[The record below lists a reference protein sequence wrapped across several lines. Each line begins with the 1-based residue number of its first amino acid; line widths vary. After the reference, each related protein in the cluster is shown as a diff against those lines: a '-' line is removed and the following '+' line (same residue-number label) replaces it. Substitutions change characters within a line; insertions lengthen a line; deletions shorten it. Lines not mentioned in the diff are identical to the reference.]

1 VIRRRR
7 RRRSILPAVLAPHTR
22 FGPYEVLEHIGSG
35 GMGDVYRAVDTRLNR
50 SVAIK
55 VLPAQDP
62 VLRERMAREAR
73 AISGVSHPNIC
84 ALYDIGSEDG
94 VDYLVMEYLEG
105 ETLAAKLSR
114 GALPFSQVLRVGAE
128 IASALDVA
136 HRAGVVHRDLK
147 PGNIMLTKSGAR
159 LLDFGLA
166 RNIAPV
172 GPDAPTVRE
181 ALTEA
186 GMVVGTL
193 QYMSPE
199 QLEGG
204 AVDARSDIF
213 AFGCVLYEMTTGRR
227 PFDGETRTGVI
238 TAILTRDPLP
248 PSSVVDDLPVAI
260 DRVASRCLAKD
271 RDERWQSAHDLADEL
286 RWMAQDRSNSSQRT
300 TVASKPRR
308 RFVIPALIAA
318 LVVALVFAGLMWRRN
333 GATRTPETLLFTMS
347 LPPGATLSQRAVT
360 TELAVSPDGKQIAFA
375 VVHGGRRSIIIRE
388 LAALSYRDVAGTDGG
403 ASPFWSPDGK
413 WLGFF
418 AEGKMKKVPAAGGPV
433 QVVCDASGGAA
444 SWSENGDIVF
454 SEWGPKT
461 SDALQA
467 VSESGG
473 KPRTVTTGTGWHNWP
488 FVIPNSRNYLA
499 TNVSAESRALMLN
512 SLDDKTT
519 KNIGDATRT
528 IADDSGNVYYVRDSV
543 LVTQHLDVRNGH
555 LTGDAVPL
563 FNGAFQFAQTGCSN
577 LSVSRD
583 GGVIAVQRMALSTQ
597 LVWRDRNGREV
608 GRVGMPQLYR
618 KFRLSPDHTRI
629 AMEIAEPDSQR
640 SNIWVH
646 DVVRGVSTRITSD
659 AIGGISSPIWS
670 SRGDALFVTAPAT
683 TAPGDAPQIARLSLS
698 TGRVET
704 PHREDGPQYATDT
717 TSDGRVIYTVTRGRD
732 NDVELLS
739 ADGTKKTSL
748 LGSAFNESDAV
759 LSPDGSWLAFQADD
773 SGRAEVY
780 LQPFGREGERLRVS
794 TDGGAEPRWS
804 ADGKELYF
812 VSAASVLNAVA
823 IDAAGHPGASE
834 MLFPINSATML
845 EQKEFGPAH
854 YDIGATKDRFL
865 VREIPSGVDDPPVII
880 IIRR

>member
-1 VIRRRR
+1 
-7 RRRSILPAVLAPHTR
+7 VLAPHTR
-22 FGPYEVLEHIGSG
+22 FGPYEILEHIGSG
-35 GMGDVYRAVDTRLNR
+35 GMGDVYRAVDTRLDR

-55 VLPAQDP
+55 VLPAQNP

-105 ETLAAKLSR
+105 ETLAAKLGR
-114 GALPFSQVLRVGAE
+114 GPLPFSQVLRVGAE

-166 RNIAPV
+166 RNIVPV

-199 QLEGG
+199 QLEGSV
-204 AVDARSDIF
+204 VDARSDIF

-227 PFDGETRTGVI
+227 AFDGETRTGVI
-238 TAILTRDPLP
+238 TAILTRDPAP
-248 PSSVVDDLPVAI
+248 PSSLVDELPIAI
-260 DRVASRCLAKD
+260 DRVVARCLAKD
-271 RDERWQSAHDLADEL
+271 REERWQSAHDLADEL

-308 RFVIPALIAA
+308 RFSSAASIAA
-318 LVVALVFAGLMWRRN
+318 LLVTLGALALAFMMWRRSV
-333 GATRTPETLLFTMS
+333 AVRTPETLLLTMS

-388 LAALSYRDVAGTDGG
+388 LAALNYRELAGTDSA

-433 QVVCDASGGAA
+433 QVICDARGSAA

-454 SEWGPKT
+454 AEWGPDT
-461 SDALQA
+461 SDALQV

-473 KPRTVTTGTGWHNWP
+473 KPHNVTTGEGWHNWP
-488 FVIPNSRNYLA
+488 FVIPNSRSCLA
-499 TNVSAESRALMLN
+499 TNISAKSCVLTLN
-512 SLDDKTT
+512 SLDDKSV
-519 KNIGDATRT
+519 KNLGDAMRAV
-528 IADDSGNVYYVRDSV
+528 ADDAGNVYYVRDSV
-543 LVTQHLDVRNGH
+543 LVTQRLDVRNAR

-563 FNGAFQFAQTGCSN
+563 FTGAFQFAQTGCSN

-583 GGVIAVQRMALSTQ
+583 GSVIAVQRMALPTQ
-597 LVWRDRNGREV
+597 LAWRDRNGREA
-608 GRVGMPQLYR
+608 GRVGAPQLYR
-618 KFRLSPDHTRI
+618 KFRTSPDHTRV

-640 SNIWVH
+640 SNIWML
-646 DVVRGVSTRITSD
+646 DLGRGVSTRITSNTID
-659 AIGGISSPIWS
+659 GVSSPIWS
-670 SRGDALFVTAPAT
+670 PRGDALFVTASAS
-683 TAPGDAPQIARLSLS
+683 ASPGDAPQVARLSLS
-698 TGRVET
+698 TGRVD
-704 PHREDGPQYATDT
+704 PLRQKDGPQYATGT
-717 TSDGRVIYTVTRGRD
+717 TSDGRVIYTVSRGRD
-732 NDVELLS
+732 TDVELLS
-739 ADGTKKTSL
+739 ADGRQKQSL
-748 LGSAFNESDAV
+748 LGSPFNESDAV
-759 LSPDGSWLAFQADD
+759 LSPDGRWLAFQADD

-780 LQPFGREGERLRVS
+780 MQPFGREGERSRVS
-794 TDGGAEPRWS
+794 TDGGVEPRWS

-812 VSAASVLNAVA
+812 INAASVLNVVTIGA
-823 IDAAGHPGASE
+823 DGRPGATDT
-834 MLFPINSATML
+834 LFPINSATML

-865 VREIPSGVDDPPVII
+865 VREIPSGADDPPVII

>member
-1 VIRRRR
+1 
-7 RRRSILPAVLAPHTR
+7 
-22 FGPYEVLEHIGSG
+22 
-35 GMGDVYRAVDTRLNR
+35 MGDVYRAVDTRLDR

-55 VLPAQDP
+55 VLPAQNP

-84 ALYDIGSEDG
+84 ALYDVGSEDG

-105 ETLAAKLSR
+105 ETLAAKLGR
-114 GALPFSQVLRVGAE
+114 GPLPFSQALRVGAE

-172 GPDAPTVRE
+172 GPDAPTARE

-199 QLEGG
+199 QLEGSV
-204 AVDARSDIF
+204 VDARSDIF

-227 PFDGETRTGVI
+227 AFDGETRTGVI
-238 TAILTRDPLP
+238 TAILTRDPTP
-248 PSSVVDDLPVAI
+248 PSSIVNELPIAI
-260 DRVASRCLAKD
+260 DRVVARCLAKD
-271 RDERWQSAHDLADEL
+271 REERWQSAHDLADEL

-308 RFVIPALIAA
+308 RFVNAALIAA
-318 LVVALVFAGLMWRRN
+318 LLVTLAFAAVMWQRR
-333 GATRTPETLLFTMS
+333 GAARTPETLLFTMT

-375 VVHGGRRSIIIRE
+375 VVHGGRRSIMIRE
-388 LAALSYRDVAGTDGG
+388 LASLNYRELAGTDG
-403 ASPFWSPDGK
+403 AVSPFWSPDGN

-418 AEGKMKKVPAAGGPV
+418 SEGKMKKMPAAGGPA
-433 QVVCDASGGAA
+433 QVICDARGSAA
-444 SWSENGDIVF
+444 SWSENGDIIF
-454 SEWGPKT
+454 SEWGPET
-461 SDALQA
+461 NDELQV
-467 VSESGG
+467 VSEGGG
-473 KPRTVTTGTGWHNWP
+473 KPRILTTGDGWHNWP

-499 TNVSAESRALMLN
+499 TNITAKSRVLMLN
-512 SLDDKTT
+512 SLDDKSM
-519 KNIGDATRT
+519 KNIGDAVRVV
-528 IADDSGNVYYVRDSV
+528 ADAAGNVYYVREGV
-543 LVTQHLDVRNGH
+543 LVTQHLDVRNAR
-555 LTGDAVPL
+555 LTGEAVPL
-563 FNGAFQFAQTGCSN
+563 FTGAFQFAQTGCSN

-583 GGVIAVQRMALSTQ
+583 GSVIVVQRMALPTQ

-608 GRVGMPQLYR
+608 GRVGAPQLYR
-618 KFRLSPDHTRI
+618 KFRVSPDHQRV

-640 SNIWVH
+640 SNIWVN
-646 DVVRGVSTRITSD
+646 DIARGVSTRITSD

-670 SRGDALFVTAPAT
+670 PHGDALFVTAPAT
-683 TAPGDAPQIARLSLS
+683 TAPGDAPQITRLSLS
-698 TGRVET
+698 TGRFEP
-704 PHREDGPQYATDT
+704 PHRTDGPQYATDT
-717 TSDGRVIYTVTRGRD
+717 ASDGRVIYTVSRGRD
-732 NDVELLS
+732 SDVELLS
-739 ADGTKKTSL
+739 ADGTQKQSL
-748 LGSAFNESDAV
+748 LGSPFNESDAV
-759 LSPDGSWLAFQADD
+759 LSPDGRWLAFRADD

-780 LQPFGREGERLRVS
+780 LQPFGREGERSRVS
-794 TDGGAEPRWS
+794 TDGGVEPRWS
-804 ADGKELYF
+804 LDGKELYF
-812 VSAASVLNAVA
+812 INAASMLNAVA
-823 IDAAGHPGASE
+823 IDATGRPGVTE
-834 MLFPINSATML
+834 LLFPINSATML

-854 YDIGATKDRFL
+854 YDIGSIRDRFL
-865 VREIPSGVDDPPVII
+865 VREIPSGADDPPVII